1 MSSSEQASHTTYA
14 DAYRES
20 MDQPGEVLAR
30 RCAGRRLGCRPH
42 QGSRRLCRADLS
54 LVPGCF
60 AQHQLQC
67 PRSARPRRPR
77 RSDRVDLRLPRWY
90 PPRPRTP
97 TPNCSSRSHSS
108 PASLKDQGV
117 VAGDRVIIYMPMI
130 PEAAIAMLACAR
142 IGAVHSVVFGGFAA
156 KELATP
162 YRRRRSSGARDG
174 VRRPRTRT
182 NNRVPADG
190 REGSATIRHSRAHTV
205 IVKNREQIPGAASA
219 LQVKCRSLVRLGRA
233 DRRRHPRP
241 TRCRSPRRIRSTSS
255 TPRERPVSPRASSGT
270 TVAMPLR

>member
-20 MDQPGEVLAR
+20 MDQPEKFWLDAAR
-30 RCAGRRLGCRPH
+30 AVDWDVAPTKALDDSAAPIYRWFPDASLNTSFNALDRHVRDGRGDQTALIFDSAMVPTKATYTYAELLEQVSLFAG
-42 QGSRRLCRADLS
+42 
-54 LVPGCF
+54 V
-60 AQHQLQC
+60 
-67 PRSARPRRPR
+67 
-77 RSDRVDLRLPRWY
+77 
-90 PPRPRTP
+90 
-97 TPNCSSRSHSS
+97 
-108 PASLKDQGV
+108 LKDQGV

-156 KELATP
+156 KELATRIDDAGP
-162 YRRRRSSGARDG
+162 VVLVTASGG
-174 VRRPRTRT
+174 LEPGRTIEYLPM
-182 NNRVPADG
+182 VEKALQL
-190 REGSATIRHSRAHTV
+190 SATPAHTV
-205 IVKNREQIPGAASA
+205 IVKNREQIPGAASDYKSSA
-219 LQVKCRSLVRLGRA
+219 AAWFDWDELIA
-233 DRRRHPRP
+233 DATPAA